1 MGKKRK
7 EAGKKTTPEVNV
19 VRRNSNQMN
28 PSLFLPFPLPK
39 THQAHPVSLS
49 EDGLVMVFY
58 RADGTKMCNP
68 RTPRD
73 LRDGDIESD
82 LKMKAT
88 LWRQSLFQDTR
99 SPLMWHQSNP
109 TQVRGKAVLVERER
123 KKTINVS
130 LMGRKTGFLLSDQLM
145 LSRKEKKR
153 GLKSQFSINSPIS
166 NPILFA
172 FSTTIDRKTDVM
184 SPV

>member
-1 MGKKRK
+1 
-7 EAGKKTTPEVNV
+7 
-19 VRRNSNQMN
+19 
-28 PSLFLPFPLPK
+28 
-39 THQAHPVSLS
+39 
-49 EDGLVMVFY
+49 
-58 RADGTKMCNP
+58 
-68 RTPRD
+68 
-73 LRDGDIESD
+73 
-82 LKMKAT
+82 
-88 LWRQSLFQDTR
+88 
-99 SPLMWHQSNP
+99 MWHQSNP